1 MNAVP
6 SKSLMRWDDPHHAR
20 VESAMDPNGDLEN
33 RSLYVSSIG
42 QAADLYDRFPSL
54 IKLVLASEADVR
66 SCVHFGDPEHAILLE
81 DEDVA
86 LGAHVLGY
94 QFDSKTSTRTV
105 RISKAELEP
114 RGIDVLARQWETE
127 YQVQPYGF
135 QSLDPRSSS
144 KTDADVINARDACV
158 RRGSDDNQG
167 IPMWKLYEWLPLDGK
182 VAGPKASRKSTE
194 QAHDASRADRSPLT
208 PCHTGR
214 PNPRYYVSTA
224 DDGSQQL
231 W

>member
-1 MNAVP
+1 
-6 SKSLMRWDDPHHAR
+6 MRYDNSHHVR
-20 VESAMDPNGDLEN
+20 VESALDPNGDLEN

-66 SCVHFGDPEHAILLE
+66 SCVHFGDPEHAVLLG

-86 LGAHVLGY
+86 LGARVLGY